1 MIGCDNSVCIHT
13 HGTCTCKVPGPPSDV
28 ETSRGRELA
37 CNSLNDLSGRC
48 SGRRTFALALGTAHG
63 SPRPFDLA
71 SAMDDDGATAAEF
84 LWEQIAGSLDPV
96 ELHEVE
102 KVVGAS
108 AVRESEDVYAEV
120 RALREIL
127 SECAADTEAALATR
141 GALGP
146 PAVGL
151 LQLELSQLVGQLRE
165 RAAAAGAPEDALL
178 PPAASEAR
186 QALDSV
192 LGTGS
197 RPGSTSSGR
206 LSLRDMRGGSDGGS
220 RPSTASRPGSRLSD
234 VEHWG
239 GGGGGDSPF
248 SRPQTARSA
257 GSRPQTAASQL
268 SSRETASRPHT
279 PGSDG
284 GGGGG
289 DGGSVV
295 AEAVQ
300 GGRRSRGG
308 TVIAQLRA
316 ALDEEREELL
326 AQAEQLRL
334 SIDDEHES
342 AAEFARPPPGLAQL
356 HELKRA
362 LQRSVAHSDHAAHL
376 HRQLPRDRDRRAL
389 SRYAPLPGAGGGA
402 AEGGG
407 AAGGAAEGGAGGAGA
422 ARASSRLRRL
432 VQEHAD
438 VG

>member
-1 MIGCDNSVCIHT
+1 
-13 HGTCTCKVPGPPSDV
+13 
-28 ETSRGRELA
+28 
-37 CNSLNDLSGRC
+37 
-48 SGRRTFALALGTAHG
+48 
-63 SPRPFDLA
+63 
-71 SAMDDDGATAAEF
+71 MDDDGATAAEF

-308 TVIAQLRA
+308 TVIGQLRA

-402 AEGGG
+402 AEGGREAQRGGGGGVERGERSVQGEAEQAAQHG
-407 AAGGAAEGGAGGAGA
+407 A
-422 ARASSRLRRL
+422 
-432 VQEHAD
+432 
-438 VG
+438 

>member
-1 MIGCDNSVCIHT
+1 
-13 HGTCTCKVPGPPSDV
+13 
-28 ETSRGRELA
+28 
-37 CNSLNDLSGRC
+37 
-48 SGRRTFALALGTAHG
+48 
-63 SPRPFDLA
+63 
-71 SAMDDDGATAAEF
+71 MDDDGGAAAEF

-257 GSRPQTAASQL
+257 GSRPQTAAV
-268 SSRETASRPHT
+268 
-279 PGSDG
+279 
-284 GGGGG
+284 
-289 DGGSVV
+289 SVS
-295 AEAVQ
+295 
-300 GGRRSRGG
+300 RRS
-308 TVIAQLRA
+308 
-316 ALDEEREELL
+316 
-326 AQAEQLRL
+326 
-334 SIDDEHES
+334 
-342 AAEFARPPPGLAQL
+342 
-356 HELKRA
+356 
-362 LQRSVAHSDHAAHL
+362 
-376 HRQLPRDRDRRAL
+376 
-389 SRYAPLPGAGGGA
+389 
-402 AEGGG
+402 
-407 AAGGAAEGGAGGAGA
+407 
-422 ARASSRLRRL
+422 
-432 VQEHAD
+432 
-438 VG
+438 

>member
-1 MIGCDNSVCIHT
+1 
-13 HGTCTCKVPGPPSDV
+13 
-28 ETSRGRELA
+28 
-37 CNSLNDLSGRC
+37 
-48 SGRRTFALALGTAHG
+48 
-63 SPRPFDLA
+63 
-71 SAMDDDGATAAEF
+71 MDDDGGTAAEF

-151 LQLELSQLVGQLRE
+151 LQLELSQLVGQPRARGGGRRARG
-165 RAAAAGAPEDALL
+165 RAARRP
-178 PPAASEAR
+178 EAR

-206 LSLRDMRGGSDGGS
+206 LLCCATCAGSDGGS

-257 GSRPQTAASQL
+257 GSRRRRRRRSSRRARRRAARTRPAPTAAAAAAAAAATAAR
-268 SSRETASRPHT
+268 SSPRRCR
-279 PGSDG
+279 
-284 GGGGG
+284 
-289 DGGSVV
+289 
-295 AEAVQ
+295 

-308 TVIAQLRA
+308 TVIGQLRA

-342 AAEFARPPPGLAQL
+342 RRIRAAAAGARPAPRAQARAPAVGRPLPTTPPTSTASC
-356 HELKRA
+356 RA
-362 LQRSVAHSDHAAHL
+362 TATAARSRGTRRCPARAAA
-376 HRQLPRDRDRRAL
+376 RPRAAARREARRRAA
-389 SRYAPLPGAGGGA
+389 RRGASELEAEA
-402 AEGGG
+402 A
-407 AAGGAAEGGAGGAGA
+407 GAGA
-422 ARASSRLRRL
+422 RRRCSHTSKSTYDHASSRPSPSKCVVSTTSKAFMNAR
-432 VQEHAD
+432 
-438 VG
+438 